1 MSQQGPPPQPPLPPG
16 AGPPGGGPPSGGPPG
31 AGPPGGGPPMGAPQ
45 PGQQPLSPDQERL
58 WATLAHLL
66 SFVAAYIAL
75 GFLAPLIV
83 LLLFGP
89 RSAYVRAHAVESLN
103 FNLSWLLYAIVG
115 VLLIFI
121 GIGILILIAL
131 GIAYVVLI
139 VVASIRANSGVFYRY
154 PLTIRFVR

>member
-16 AGPPGGGPPSGGPPG
+16 GGPPG
-31 AGPPGGGPPMGAPQ
+31 AGPPMGAPQ

-83 LLLFGP
+83 LLLFGQ

-115 VLLIFI
+115 ALLIFI

-131 GIAYVVLI
+131 GIAYVILI
-139 VVASIRANSGVFYRY
+139 VVASIRANNGVFYRY